1 LLSVGVVVPERETI
15 EALKNRFEENSI
27 QFEAKRYDI
36 VQRDVLRVRD
46 PDGMTIEFIST
57 N

>member
-1 LLSVGVVVPERETI
+1 VVPGRETI
-15 EALKNRFEENSI
+15 EALKNRFDENNI
-27 QFEAKRYDI
+27 QFEAKRYDV

-46 PDGMTIEFIST
+46 PDGMAIEFIST